1 METFNRP
8 LKDFDANQEKTKL
21 TQCAIRARLWM
32 VREKSEL
39 GDSFMNVL
47 FRSRR
52 ATEKENRIGIFI
64 FCIGK

>member
-1 METFNRP
+1 MQTFNRP
-8 LKDFDANQEKTKL
+8 LKDFDANQAKTKL

-32 VREKSEL
+32 AREKSEF

-52 ATEKENRIGIFI
+52 VTEKENRTSVFL
-64 FCIGK
+64 FLF